1 MAEKKD
7 YYEILGV
14 SKTATDDEIKKAY
27 RRLAKKYH
35 PDVNPNNPEAEA
47 RFKEAGEAYQIL
59 SNPET
64 RAKYDQ
70 FGHAAFDAASGYG
83 GGAGSGFGG
92 FGFDVN
98 DIFDSIFGGG
108 FGGFGGNRGGRTPQ
122 RGADLRASLEISFEE
137 AVFGTEKDITINK
150 SVPCDACEGTG
161 SKSKETKRCSVCG
174 GTGQVQVKQNT
185 PFGQFMNVK
194 TCDKCGGTGKAVDDP
209 CQVCRGKGF
218 VRKAVKVH
226 VKIPAGIDNGQAIS
240 ISGMGEPGSK
250 GGAPGNLL
258 VSVRIRPHKILQR
271 DGYDIHVEKVISV
284 AQAALGDTIK
294 IETIDG
300 LVELN
305 IPEGTQSGVSLR
317 MRGKGV
323 PKLQSSGRGDQYVH
337 LTVEIP
343 KHLTEK
349 QKEMLREFDAA
360 MGGTLQ
366 KTEGETQE
374 RKSFFGKKK

>member
-1 MAEKKD
+1 MAEKRD

-35 PDVNPNNPEAEA
+35 PDLNPNNPEAEA

-70 FGHAAFDAASGYG
+70 FGHAAFDGASGYG

-258 VSVRIRPHKILQR
+258 VSVRIRPHKILER

-337 LTVEIP
+337 LTVDIP

-349 QKEMLREFDAA
+349 QKELLREFDAA
-360 MGGTLQ
+360 TGGTLQ